1 MYPTTAP
8 PGAVVVYKR
17 RFSAIVQSRY
27 LGYRQTNFSNPL
39 IISMIEHISFNPALR
54 VSDDIELLR
63 ATVGRF
69 QRIFTGSG
77 YGFWE
82 WDLQTQHIEWSGGF
96 WERLGYT
103 VEDAASISD
112 APAVLTYIHPDD
124 REIAIEGTRQ
134 HLRSGKPLDVSY
146 RIRTKCGDYIWTQ
159 VRADSLRDDNGQVMI
174 MSGVNFDITEIKK
187 VEAALRESEARQV
200 RIIQASSDGIWEWYP
215 DRGGFHF
222 SHRCWELLGYDD
234 LDDVLTEG
242 EDRLKIWRKHI
253 YPQDM
258 PKFDHALVEHMA
270 GRAPFDV
277 EYRLVSTLG
286 EIRWIRG
293 RGRAVFNER
302 GRPIMMSGSNMDIT
316 EVKRAEERVIQAKEQ
331 AEKANRAKSEFLS
344 GMSHELRTP
353 LNAILGYAH
362 LFEYDDNLRS
372 QQIDNVREIRKAGE
386 HLLQLI
392 NDVLDL
398 AKIESGNMTVSL
410 EPVLVS
416 RLITE
421 CFTLVQPQADA
432 KGIRLSSYLAEFS
445 NTYVIADHVRFK
457 QALLNL
463 LSNAVKYNYMGG
475 EVEVKLATQ
484 LGQQLRISVRDTGR
498 GIPLHHQ
505 SEVFQPF
512 NRLSAENTSI
522 EGSGVGLVIT
532 KQLVEMMQG
541 CLDFTSAE
549 GVGTT
554 FWIDFPMATEWN
566 TDSSIRT
573 VASQSYIPAALH
585 VKRTCKVLYIED
597 NPTNIR
603 LLQQIFARYPQL
615 DLDIAEEAFLGI
627 YKARS
632 LLPDLII
639 LDINL
644 PGMDGYEVL
653 GVLKNDPATRAIP
666 VIGLSANAMPYD
678 IERGRKADFF
688 DYLTK
693 PVDIHRLIDVFNEL
707 LKD

>member
-1 MYPTTAP
+1 
-8 PGAVVVYKR
+8 
-17 RFSAIVQSRY
+17 
-27 LGYRQTNFSNPL
+27 
-39 IISMIEHISFNPALR
+39 MIEHISFNPALQL
-54 VSDDIELLR
+54 SDDLGLLR

-69 QRIFTGSG
+69 QRIFNGSG

-96 WERLGYT
+96 WERLGYGP
-103 VEDAASISD
+103 EDAESISD
-112 APAVLTYIHPDD
+112 AAKVLAYMHPDD
-124 REIAIEGTRQ
+124 REFAIEAARQ
-134 HLRSGKPLDVSY
+134 HLRTGKPLDVSY
-146 RIRTKCGDYIWTQ
+146 RIRTKSGDYIWTQ
-159 VRADSLRDDNGQVMI
+159 VRADSLRDENGQATI

-200 RIIQASSDGIWEWYP
+200 RIIQASSDGIWEWYA

-222 SHRCWELLGYDD
+222 SHRCWETLGYDD

-242 EDRLKIWRKHI
+242 EDRLIIWRKHI
-253 YPQDM
+253 YPLDLS
-258 PKFDHALVEHMA
+258 KFDSALVEHLA

-277 EYRLVSTLG
+277 EYRLITTQN
-286 EIRWIRG
+286 EIRWIRS
-293 RGRAVFNER
+293 RGRAVFNEK
-302 GRPIMMSGSNMDIT
+302 GQPIMMSGSNMDIT

-344 GMSHELRTP
+344 SMSHELRTP
-353 LNAILGYAH
+353 LNAILGYTQ
-362 LFEYDDNLRS
+362 LFEYDGNLKP
-372 QQIDNVREIRKAGE
+372 QQIDNVREIRRAGE

-432 KGIRLSSYLAEFS
+432 KGVRLSSLLAEFS
-445 NTYVIADHVRFK
+445 DTYVIADHVRFK

-463 LSNAVKYNYMGG
+463 LSNAVKYNYVGG
-475 EVEVKLATQ
+475 EVEVKLVAQ
-484 LGQQLRISVRDTGR
+484 PGQQLRISVRDTGR
-498 GIPLHHQ
+498 GIPLQRQ

-512 NRLSAENTSI
+512 NRLSAENTTI

-541 CLDFTSAE
+541 RLDFTSAE
-549 GVGTT
+549 GMGTT
-554 FWIDFPMATEWN
+554 FWIDLPMATEWN
-566 TDSSIRT
+566 AESTVRTISSQDYT
-573 VASQSYIPAALH
+573 PAILN
-585 VKRTCKVLYIED
+585 VQRRCKVLYVED
-597 NPTNIR
+597 NPTNVR

-615 DLDIAEEAFLGI
+615 ELDIAEEAFLGI

-632 LLPDLII
+632 LLPDLVI

-644 PGMDGYEVL
+644 PGMDGYDVL
-653 GVLKNDPATRAIP
+653 SVLKTDPDTRGIP
-666 VIGLSANAMPYD
+666 VVGLSANAMPYD
-678 IERGRKADFF
+678 IERGRSAGFF

-693 PVDIHRLIDVFNEL
+693 PVDIHRLIDVFNKL
-707 LKD
+707 LHDH

>member
-1 MYPTTAP
+1 
-8 PGAVVVYKR
+8 
-17 RFSAIVQSRY
+17 
-27 LGYRQTNFSNPL
+27 
-39 IISMIEHISFNPALR
+39 MIEHISFSPKLQL
-54 VSDDIELLR
+54 SDDIELLR
-63 ATVGRF
+63 NTVGRF
-69 QRIFTGSG
+69 QRIFNGSG

-82 WDLQTQHIEWSGGF
+82 WNLQAQHIEWSGGF
-96 WERLGYT
+96 WERLGYGP
-103 VEDAASISD
+103 EDAEKISD
-112 APAVLTYIHPDD
+112 ASEVLTFMHPDD
-124 REIAIEGTRQ
+124 REFAIEAARQ
-134 HLRSGKPLDVSY
+134 HLRSGKPLDVAY
-146 RIRTKCGDYIWTQ
+146 RIRTKTGDYIWTQ
-159 VRADSLRDDNGQVMI
+159 VRADSLRDAHGRATI
-174 MSGVNFDITEIKK
+174 MSGVNFDITESKK

-200 RIIQASSDGIWEWYP
+200 RIIQASSDGIWEWYA

-222 SHRCWELLGYDD
+222 SHRCWELLGYEDV
-234 LDDVLTEG
+234 DDVLTEG
-242 EDRLKIWRKHI
+242 EDRLKIWRQHI
-253 YPQDM
+253 FPQDLSI
-258 PKFDHALVEHMA
+258 FDNALVEHLA

-277 EYRLVSTLG
+277 EYRLVSRQG
-286 EIRWIRG
+286 EVRWIRA
-293 RGRAVFNER
+293 RGRAVFDQK
-302 GRPIMMSGSNMDIT
+302 GQPIMMSGSNMDIT

-331 AEKANRAKSEFLS
+331 AEKANRAKSDFLS
-344 GMSHELRTP
+344 SMSHELRTP
-353 LNAILGYAH
+353 LNAILGYTQ
-362 LFEYDDNLRS
+362 LFEYDGNLKS

-416 RLITE
+416 RLIAE

-432 KGIRLSSYLAEFS
+432 KGIRLSTSLAEFP
-445 NTYVIADHVRFK
+445 NMYVVADHVRFK

-463 LSNAVKYNYMGG
+463 LSNAVKYNFVGG
-475 EVEVKLATQ
+475 EVDVKLSAQ
-484 LGQQLRISVRDTGR
+484 PGQQLRISVRDTGR
-498 GIPLHHQ
+498 GIPLQRQ

-512 NRLSAENTSI
+512 NRLTAENTNI

-541 CLDFTSAE
+541 RLDFTSAE
-549 GVGTT
+549 GMGTT
-554 FWIDFPMATEWN
+554 FWIDLPMAMEWN
-566 TDSSIRT
+566 VDSIVRT
-573 VASQSYIPAALH
+573 SSNKDYTPAALN
-585 VKRTCKVLYIED
+585 VKRRCKVLYVED

-615 DLDIAEEAFLGI
+615 ELEIAEEAFLGI

-632 LLPDLII
+632 MHPDLVI

-653 GVLKNDPATRAIP
+653 SVLKNDPTTRLIP

-678 IERGRKADFF
+678 VERGRNADFY

-693 PVDIHRLIDVFNEL
+693 PVDIQRLIEVFNKL
-707 LKD
+707 LHDH

>member
-1 MYPTTAP
+1 MALFFLL
-8 PGAVVVYKR
+8 VLV
-17 RFSAIVQSRY
+17 IVQSRY
-27 LGYRQTNFSNPL
+27 LGYRQANSPNSL
-39 IISMIEHISFNPALR
+39 IIPMIEHISFDPALQL
-54 VSDDIELLR
+54 SDDIDLLR

-69 QRIFTGSG
+69 QRIFIGSG

-82 WDLQTQHIEWSGGF
+82 WDLETQHLEWSGVF
-96 WERLGYT
+96 WERLGYDNG
-103 VEDAASISD
+103 DAESIND
-112 APAVLTYIHPDD
+112 ATKVLVYIHPED
-124 REIAIEGTRQ
+124 REYALEAVRE
-134 HLRSGKPLDVSY
+134 HLRTGKPLEVSY
-146 RIRTKCGDYIWTQ
+146 RLKTKRGDYIWTQ
-159 VRADSLRDDNGQVMI
+159 IRADSLRDEHGRVRV

-200 RIIQASSDGIWEWYP
+200 RIIQASSDGIWEWYA

-222 SHRCWELLGYDD
+222 SHRCWESLGYDD

-253 YPQDM
+253 YPQDLA
-258 PKFDHALVEHMA
+258 KFDHALVEHLA

-277 EYRLVSTLG
+277 EYRLVSTQG
-286 EIRWIRG
+286 EIRWVRG
-293 RGRAVFNER
+293 RGRAVFNEK
-302 GRPIMMSGSNMDIT
+302 GHAIMMSGSNMDIT

-344 GMSHELRTP
+344 SMSHELRTP
-353 LNAILGYAH
+353 LNAILGYTQ
-362 LFEYDDNLRS
+362 LFEYDGNLKP
-372 QQIDNVREIRKAGE
+372 QQVDNVREIRKAGE

-416 RLITE
+416 RLMSE
-421 CFTLVQPQADA
+421 CFTLVQTQADA
-432 KGIRLSSYLAEFS
+432 RGIRLSSSLTEFS

-463 LSNAVKYNYMGG
+463 LSNAVKYNYVGG
-475 EVEVKLATQ
+475 EVEVKLVAQ
-484 LGQQLRISVRDTGR
+484 PGQYLRINVRDTGR
-498 GIPLHHQ
+498 GIPLQRQ

-512 NRLSAENTSI
+512 NRLSAENTTI

-541 CLDFTSAE
+541 RLDFTSTE

-554 FWIDFPMATEWN
+554 FWIDLPLATEWN
-566 TDSSIRT
+566 AETTARIASIQDYT
-573 VASQSYIPAALH
+573 PATLN
-585 VKRTCKVLYIED
+585 VQRPCKVLYVED

-603 LLQQIFARYPQL
+603 LLQQIFMRYSQL
-615 DLDIAEEAFLGI
+615 ELDIAEEAFLGI

-632 LLPDLII
+632 IQPDLII

-644 PGMDGYEVL
+644 PGMDGYDVL
-653 GVLKNDPATRAIP
+653 SVLKTDPATREIP

-678 IERGRKADFF
+678 LERGRKAGFL

-693 PVDIHRLIDVFNEL
+693 PVDIHRLIDVFNKL
-707 LKD
+707 LH